1 MYVIIFGQFCVLGP
15 VYMEGQPRPQGAF
28 PKPGKSALGT
38 RLMEGVP
45 QVGVVTGLDEV
56 THLSIQSLTLI

>member
-15 VYMEGQPRPQGAF
+15 VYMEGQPRPRPQGAF

-38 RLMEGVP
+38 RLMDGGTP
-45 QVGVVTGLDEV
+45 GR
-56 THLSIQSLTLI
+56 

>member
-1 MYVIIFGQFCVLGP
+1 MYVIIFGQFCVLGS

-38 RLMEGVP
+38 RLMEG
-45 QVGVVTGLDEV
+45 G
-56 THLSIQSLTLI
+56 TLGR